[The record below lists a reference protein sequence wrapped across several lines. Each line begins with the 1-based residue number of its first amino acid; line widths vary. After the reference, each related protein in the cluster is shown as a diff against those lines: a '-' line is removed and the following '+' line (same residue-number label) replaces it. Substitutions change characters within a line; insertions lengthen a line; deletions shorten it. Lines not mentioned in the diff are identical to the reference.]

1 MSKGKHINP
10 LRLLAVTAGLVVFWL
25 ILEAHL
31 FQVQVL
37 QHDLF
42 WQAAQRQYTK
52 RITIPAIRG
61 IIFDRHG
68 NKLVTNSLHY
78 DLAADP
84 EMVRDKER
92 LAAVCADALGRPKKY
107 FLNKLNHNNRFQYLA
122 RKVPQQRVQKI
133 LNLQDRG
140 IIKTENFRRSYPY
153 KSYAAQVLGF
163 TDTDDRGLSGIELQY
178 DERLRGKD
186 GEAVLQYDGPRK
198 VFYNADKPIN
208 PPHNGD
214 NIYLTLDK
222 NIQTVVE
229 EALRKGAEKVRARA
243 GMVVV
248 MDPNTGAVLAMAN
261 WPSFNPAQ
269 QQKYPPQTKRN
280 RCITDVIE
288 PGSTMKI
295 ITAAVLL
302 QEQLKNANDIVFCE
316 NGTYRLFGRTFH
328 DTKKHGWL
336 TFQKVIEKSSN
347 IGMIKLSSEINRNIL
362 FRYLKN
368 FGFGNETGIGLSGES
383 AGILTPPNKWSRIS
397 KASISIGYGI
407 GVTAIQ
413 LAAAYSAVVNGGF
426 LYRPYI
432 VSEIRNNWGDVLE
445 QYQPQLVRQVLSK
458 EVSAQLRL
466 FMRKV
471 VEEGTGKKAALKGIA
486 VGGKT
491 GTARKMDPKKRTYSN
506 SKYVASFVGFAPY
519 NAPRYVCA
527 VIMDEPRKAHY
538 GGEAAAPVFREIMG
552 RIVHLTENEPP
563 VQSFEEDFKMA
574 DIMNDLPD
582 VKGFALSSAVS
593 LLKAR
598 NIEYEIVG
606 KNDYVQRVIINGNKV
621 ILKTGSPQVKNSR
634 VPNLL
639 GVTLREA
646 VARLDLSQFRV
657 ILRGRKK
664 GVVTGQSP
672 PPGTKVKKR
681 TELILTCTP

>member
-1 MSKGKHINP
+1 MSKGKQINP
-10 LRLLAVTAGLVVFWL
+10 LRLMAVTAGLVVFWL
-25 ILEAHL
+25 LLEAHL

-61 IIFDRHG
+61 VIFDRNG

-84 EMVRDKER
+84 EMVRDKNR
-92 LAAVCADALGRPKKY
+92 LAAVCADALGQPKKY
-107 FLNKLNHNNRFQYLA
+107 FLAKLNQNNRFQYLA
-122 RKVPQQRVQKI
+122 RKVPQQRVQEI
-133 LNLQDRG
+133 LKLDDRG
-140 IIKTENFRRSYPY
+140 VIKTENFRRRYPY

-178 DERLRGKD
+178 DELLRGKD

-198 VFYNADKPIN
+198 VFYNADTPIKP
-208 PPHNGD
+208 PVNGD

-229 EALRKGAEKVRARA
+229 EALREGAERVRAKA

-248 MDPNTGAVLAMAN
+248 LDPNSGAVLAMAN
-261 WPSFNPAQ
+261 WPSFDPAR
-269 QQKYPPQTKRN
+269 QQKYAPQTKRN

-295 ITAAVLL
+295 ITAAALL

-316 NGTYRLFGRTFH
+316 NGSYRLFGRTFH
-328 DTKKHGWL
+328 DTKRHGWL

-347 IGMIKLSSEINRNIL
+347 IGMIKLSGELKRNVL

-383 AGILTPPNKWSRIS
+383 AGMLRPPNKWSRIS

-407 GVTAIQ
+407 GVTVIQ
-413 LAAAYSAVVNGGF
+413 LAAAYAATVNGGF
-426 LYRPYI
+426 LYRPYL
-432 VSEIRNNWGDVLE
+432 VSEIRNNWGDAVE
-445 QYQPQLVRQVLSK
+445 QNRPQLVRQVLSK
-458 EVSAQLRL
+458 EVSAQLRA

-471 VEEGTGKKAALKGIA
+471 VEEGTGKKAALKDIP

-491 GTARKMDPKKRTYSN
+491 GTARKMDPNKHIYSN
-506 SKYVASFVGFAPY
+506 SRYVASFVGFAPY
-519 NAPRYVCA
+519 NRPKYVCA

-538 GGEAAAPVFREIMG
+538 GGEAAAPIFRKIME
-552 RIVHLTENEPP
+552 RIVHLNENAPLLQP
-563 VQSFEEDFKMA
+563 SEEEFKMT
-574 DIMNDLPD
+574 DMMNDLPD
-582 VKGFALSSAVS
+582 IKGFSRASAVS
-593 LLKAR
+593 LMQAR
-598 NIEYEIVG
+598 NIEYEIEG
-606 KNDYVQRVIINGNKV
+606 QGDYVKRVLVKKNK
-621 ILKTGSPQVKNSR
+621 IFIKTGALQVQNNR
-634 VPNLL
+634 VPNLV
-639 GVTLREA
+639 GITLREA
-646 VARLDLSQFRV
+646 IARVDLSKFRV
-657 ILRGRKK
+657 ILKGRKK

-672 PPGTKVKKR
+672 PPGAKVKKR
-681 TELILTCTP
+681 TELILTCAP